1 MMDKVKI
8 GEIVRAHY
16 RSGTYIGKVI
26 EDRGDRFLIEVLAVY
41 KHPLQGDLHNMNAT
55 KNVFFHERKALAF
68 HEKMNVKK
76 PAVHPYDGEIPE
88 YKDSLKQALEIY
100 KNKLEENDS
109 EYNQLALKTLHRLEE
124 EVYSKI
130 IKGS

>member
-1 MMDKVKI
+1 MM
-8 GEIVRAHY
+8 
-16 RSGTYIGKVI
+16 GKS
-26 EDRGDRFLIEVLAVY
+26 R
-41 KHPLQGDLHNMNAT
+41 
-55 KNVFFHERKALAF
+55 
-68 HEKMNVKK
+68 
-76 PAVHPYDGEIPE
+76 E